1 MADACYSSGR
11 EDARQWYEQSLALY
25 RALGDHWGV
34 ASVLYSLGHDVLGMS
49 CAFEEGEALVRESL
63 AIRQALGDQR
73 GIAMSRRSLG
83 TIVCLQGRVEEC
95 ERLLRQSLEAFQAV
109 GDRVDTARTLTNLS
123 YVLLFLGKPAQARA
137 NLGKSAAILDEL
149 GLRDWVTAQNLS
161 TRGLTALWLGRYQQ
175 ARAFTEAGLA
185 VAREI
190 GRHNILT
197 SCLSDLGMVAIVE
210 KDHARAVQLLEEGV
224 AAARRVGHFHADS
237 YAALLG
243 LALLGQGQPRQTR
256 RYLHEALRA
265 AVEKGSFIPLLYA
278 LPPAAHLLVD
288 EGEVERAVEL
298 YALALQQPF
307 VAHSRWFEDIV
318 GRHVAA
324 AAEAL
329 PPEVVAAAQERG
341 RARDLWATAHELVA
355 ELGK

>member
-1 MADACYSSGR
+1 
-11 EDARQWYEQSLALY
+11 
-25 RALGDHWGV
+25 
-34 ASVLYSLGHDVLGMS
+34 MS
-49 CAFEEGEALVRESL
+49 C
-63 AIRQALGDQR
+63 
-73 GIAMSRRSLG
+73 RSLG
-83 TIVCLQGRVEEC
+83 IIVCLQGRVEEC
-95 ERLLRQSLEAFQAV
+95 ERLLRQSIAAFQAV
-109 GDRVDTARTLTNLS
+109 GDRVDTVGTLTNLS
-123 YVLLFLGKPAQARA
+123 YVLLFLGRPAEAHAQ
-137 NLGKSAAILDEL
+137 LGKSAAILDEL

-161 TRGLTALWLGRYQQ
+161 ARGTAALWLGRYRQ
-175 ARAFTEAGLA
+175 ARTFAEAGLA

-210 KDHARAVQLLEEGV
+210 EDYARAVQLLGESV
-224 AAARRVGHFHADS
+224 AAARQIGHFQADS

-243 LALLGQGQPRQTR
+243 LAALRQGQPHQAR
-256 RYLHEALRA
+256 RHLYEALRA

-278 LPPAAHLLVD
+278 LPPVAVLLVG

-307 VAHSRWFEDIV
+307 VAHSRWFEDVV

-341 RARDLWATAHELVA
+341 RARDLWATAQELVV
-355 ELGK
+355 EWETCYQC